1 MVLRKYGEY
10 PVNGKRKRRKI
21 CRIACVYAGVLPA
34 FHRPERD
41 KATSVAQNED
51 KRYGFG
57 T

>member
-10 PVNGKRKRRKI
+10 PVNGKRKRWKI
-21 CRIACVYAGVLPA
+21 CRIACVYAGVLLD